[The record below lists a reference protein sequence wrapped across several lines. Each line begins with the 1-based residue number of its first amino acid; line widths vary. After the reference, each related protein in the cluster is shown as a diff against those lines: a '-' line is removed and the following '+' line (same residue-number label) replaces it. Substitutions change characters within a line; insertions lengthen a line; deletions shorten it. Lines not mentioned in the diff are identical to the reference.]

1 MSSTKKDKDGGIF
14 KLYFDLTDKYTNEYG
29 ENTIVLLQVGSFYE
43 VYGLKDQDGTFTD
56 SKITEVANACH
67 MNIKPKHLKYDNKD
81 VFMAGF
87 PDKELVIEKFLHHI
101 NEIGYTS
108 VMWSQDEKNP
118 TIRGFNKVVSPGTYF
133 SNNDIKISNNI
144 SCIWIEITKPS
155 QKKNQ
160 IMYCGISNFNNIT
173 GDSMLYEYQ
182 IIYSKSHTIYD
193 ELQRFIS
200 IKNPSEVIIISSFT
214 NEEVEK
220 IIQYS
225 NINTNAIH
233 IFNDKEKVIN
243 KCSQQIYQHETF
255 EKYFKR
261 DINDDEEIMLK
272 STALQSLT
280 YLLDFI
286 YKHNP
291 NLIRNINYPTFDNN
305 ENDLILANHTL
316 QQLNI
321 IPDNNYKGRVSSLM
335 NLLNYCKTS
344 IGKRKY
350 EYDFTHPTCNI
361 QFLKRE
367 YDMTEYLLN
376 DYKTVDFIRNNLNI
390 HDLAYLLRKSI
401 MKKIS
406 PLEITFF
413 FKTIQIIQKI
423 YNYII
428 ISNDFSEY
436 ISSKIKINIEN
447 ETQIIIDK
455 ILSTYLI
462 EICETIESYD
472 IEENI
477 FIEGYDN
484 VLDDYVNEYKQ
495 HWDTMEEIRSGFD
508 SAIKGQEK
516 KPTSNEYVRIE
527 NTEKKG
533 YCLITTKTRSGKLTN
548 AISNNSLSTHEDQK
562 CINGTYIDNKYLSK
576 LTFLPS
582 TQNNVI
588 IENPTIKQI
597 FEKIN
602 YLKKLIKERVNQL
615 HIEFLDFFK
624 DNQEQFNTIITF
636 VEMIDNIQNKAYVA
650 NKYNYSKPQVLSL
663 LSSSSFVSVK
673 DLRHPLIE
681 NIHHEEYVTN
691 DLEIGREK
699 SGILLYGTNA
709 VGKTSLIRA
718 LGMSVIMAQCGYYV
732 PASHFE
738 YIPYKKI
745 FSRILNNDNL
755 FKGLSTFAVEM
766 SELNVILKYCDENSL
781 ILGDELCSGT
791 EMDSAKAIFVSG
803 LETIHE
809 AKSSFMFATHLHEIA
824 NYEEIENLNRLSMK
838 HMTVQ
843 YDYEKDTLIYDRKL
857 KDGPGESMYGL
868 EVCKSLNMPSNF
880 LEQAYQL
887 RDKYIDT
894 ISILDSNKSR
904 YNSKKLVTMC
914 EICKKKPAVE
924 THHKKQQKD
933 ANEMGYIGTMHKDHI
948 SNLIGICESCH
959 KKEHK
964 NYNNII

>member
-1 MSSTKKDKDGGIF
+1 MLSSNNGTPSKISASDFFELCNSGTF
-14 KLYFDLTDKYTNEYG
+14 NMELMDLTLSNCSNSFLT
-29 ENTIVLLQVGSFYE
+29 VL
-43 VYGLKDQDGTFTD
+43 
-56 SKITEVANACH
+56 
-67 MNIKPKHLKYDNKD
+67 
-81 VFMAGF
+81 
-87 PDKELVIEKFLHHI
+87 
-101 NEIGYTS
+101 
-108 VMWSQDEKNP
+108 
-118 TIRGFNKVVSPGTYF
+118 
-133 SNNDIKISNNI
+133 
-144 SCIWIEITKPS
+144 
-155 QKKNQ
+155 
-160 IMYCGISNFNNIT
+160 
-173 GDSMLYEYQ
+173 
-182 IIYSKSHTIYD
+182 
-193 ELQRFIS
+193 
-200 IKNPSEVIIISSFT
+200 
-214 NEEVEK
+214 
-220 IIQYS
+220 
-225 NINTNAIH
+225 
-233 IFNDKEKVIN
+233 
-243 KCSQQIYQHETF
+243 
-255 EKYFKR
+255 
-261 DINDDEEIMLK
+261 
-272 STALQSLT
+272 
-280 YLLDFI
+280 
-286 YKHNP
+286 
-291 NLIRNINYPTFDNN
+291 
-305 ENDLILANHTL
+305 
-316 QQLNI
+316 
-321 IPDNNYKGRVSSLM
+321 
-335 NLLNYCKTS
+335 
-344 IGKRKY
+344 
-350 EYDFTHPTCNI
+350 
-361 QFLKRE
+361 
-367 YDMTEYLLN
+367 
-376 DYKTVDFIRNNLNI
+376 
-390 HDLAYLLRKSI
+390 
-401 MKKIS
+401 
-406 PLEITFF
+406 
-413 FKTIQIIQKI
+413 
-423 YNYII
+423 
-428 ISNDFSEY
+428 
-436 ISSKIKINIEN
+436 
-447 ETQIIIDK
+447 IIDK

-477 FIEGYDN
+477 FIEGYDS
-484 VLDDYVNEYKQ
+484 VLDEYVNEYKQ

-650 NKYNYSKPQVLSL
+650 NKYNYSKPQLLSL

-868 EVCKSLNMPSNF
+868 EVCKSLNMPSHF

-924 THHKKQQKD
+924 THHIKQQKD

-964 NYNNII
+964 NCNNII